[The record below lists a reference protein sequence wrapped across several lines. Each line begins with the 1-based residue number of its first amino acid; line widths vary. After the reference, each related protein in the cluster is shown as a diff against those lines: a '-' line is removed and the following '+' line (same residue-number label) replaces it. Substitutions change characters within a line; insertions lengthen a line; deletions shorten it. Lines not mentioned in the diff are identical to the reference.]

1 MLNHR
6 VLISEGLG
14 NQLFQYAFAHY
25 LQTQNK
31 TNVTVLNSPI
41 VAKLGEGRSRDFAL
55 SQLLSNSDLLDFK
68 RTKVISNY
76 SIFGRSMFRLKLAD
90 RIFSIQT
97 GAHKLHNC
105 IETRKTSF
113 KFFPSIGS
121 DLGSDT
127 LFRGFWQNWQYVLPN
142 QEVINNEIS
151 LTLNKNVKN
160 LSITRKHKKLLVMHI
175 RRGDFLNRGR
185 SDELGL
191 ITLDSYL
198 KVLDSI
204 SQEDKNID
212 VVTFTDDIDL
222 FANEEN
228 VIRLG
233 KIFGP
238 GTSDIWS
245 ILKFMS
251 QADYMI
257 AGNSTLSWWGSFL
270 SFSNGGDVYIPK
282 LFYKN
287 LDSFEAFN
295 YPGFNLYE
303 NDFIAMA

>member
-1 MLNHR
+1 MPNHR
-6 VLISEGLG
+6 VLISQGLG

-31 TNVTVLNSPI
+31 SNVTVLNSPI

-121 DLGSDT
+121 DFGSDT

-151 LTLNKNVKN
+151 LTLNRNVKD
-160 LSITRKHKKLLVMHI
+160 LSITRKHKNLLVMHI

-198 KVLDSI
+198 KVLESI
-204 SQEDKNID
+204 SKEDKNID
-212 VVTFTDDIDL
+212 VVTFTDDINL

-228 VIRLG
+228 VIKLG

-238 GTSDIWS
+238 ETSDIWS

-251 QADYMI
+251 QADYLI
-257 AGNSTLSWWGSFL
+257 AGNSTLSWWGGFL

-287 LDSFEAFN
+287 LDSFKAFN
-295 YPGFNLYE
+295 YPGFHLYE
-303 NDFIAMA
+303 NDFISMA